1 MSKRI
6 PEVMA
11 LHLCAD
17 NDSNGNPRRCFVVL
31 DKAGRHVETIDEGY
45 AGDGALYTRWPMFH
59 FRALGEFAGVD
70 DVTPREYKR
79 WLKREPYEDTES
91 LRKWADRAEQVAT
104 R

>member
-1 MSKRI
+1 
-6 PEVMA
+6 
-11 LHLCAD
+11 
-17 NDSNGNPRRCFVVL
+17 
-31 DKAGRHVETIDEGY
+31 
-45 AGDGALYTRWPMFH
+45 MFH

-70 DVTPREYKR
+70 GASDPAEQARVEAKQRYAVRVDVTPREYKR